1 MVSTSARKA
10 GDSWFNSRSGTT
22 DFVRQ
27 ILFVYIHIFFFH
39 FFI

>member
-10 GDSWFNSRSGTT
+10 GDSWGRGTT

-27 ILFVYIHIFFFH
+27 SLFVYICN
-39 FFI
+39 